1 MVRVRKLN
9 IIEKIWLRLHFPKI
23 PKESDTYISIRKTD
37 YELMKKMV
45 ERQDNY
51 VKQIMDLTKELN
63 EIKEEIIQK
72 EEQRRKLAGKIGG
85 LKKHINRLQN
95 ERF

>member
-1 MVRVRKLN
+1 MRGLK
-9 IIEKIWLRLHFPKI
+9 FPKI
-23 PKESDTYISIRKTD
+23 PSSEYVKIRKND

-51 VKQIMDLTKELN
+51 VKQIMDLSKELN
-63 EIKEEIIQK
+63 KVKEELMQK

-85 LKKHINRLQN
+85 MKKYINRLEN

>member
-1 MVRVRKLN
+1 MKGLKL
-9 IIEKIWLRLHFPKI
+9 KFPKI
-23 PKESDTYISIRKTD
+23 PLSEYVRVRKTD

-51 VKQIMDLTKELN
+51 TKQIMNLTKELN
-63 EIKEEIIQK
+63 EVKEKLLHK

-85 LKKHINRLQN
+85 LQKFINRLQN

>member
-1 MVRVRKLN
+1 MFGLK
-9 IIEKIWLRLHFPKI
+9 FPKI
-23 PKESDTYISIRKTD
+23 PSSEYIKIRKTD

-51 VKQIMDLTKELN
+51 ARQIMDLTKELN
-63 EIKEEIIQK
+63 ELKELLFLK

-85 LKKHINRLQN
+85 MKKHINRLKN

>member
-1 MVRVRKLN
+1 MRG
-9 IIEKIWLRLHFPKI
+9 LRFPKI
-23 PKESDTYISIRKTD
+23 PSSEYIKIRKND

-51 VKQIMDLTKELN
+51 VKQIMDLSKELN
-63 EIKEEIIQK
+63 EVKEELMQK

-85 LKKHINRLQN
+85 MQTHINRLEN

>member
-1 MVRVRKLN
+1 MRGLK
-9 IIEKIWLRLHFPKI
+9 FPKI
-23 PKESDTYISIRKTD
+23 PSSEYVKIRKND

-51 VKQIMDLTKELN
+51 VKQIMELSKELN
-63 EIKEEIIQK
+63 KVKEELMQK

-85 LKKHINRLQN
+85 MKKYINRLEN

>member
-1 MVRVRKLN
+1 MRGLK
-9 IIEKIWLRLHFPKI
+9 FPKI
-23 PKESDTYISIRKTD
+23 PSSEYIKIRKND

-51 VKQIMDLTKELN
+51 VKQIMDLSKELN
-63 EIKEEIIQK
+63 EVKKELEYK

-85 LKKHINRLQN
+85 MKKYINRLKN
-95 ERF
+95 E

>member
-1 MVRVRKLN
+1 MRG
-9 IIEKIWLRLHFPKI
+9 LRFPKI
-23 PKESDTYISIRKTD
+23 PLSEYIKVRKTD

-51 VKQIMDLTKELN
+51 VKQIMDLSKELN
-63 EIKEEIIQK
+63 KIKEELIIK

-85 LKKHINRLQN
+85 MKKYINRLKN
-95 ERF
+95 E

>member
-1 MVRVRKLN
+1 MRG
-9 IIEKIWLRLHFPKI
+9 LRFPKI
-23 PKESDTYISIRKTD
+23 PSSEYIKIRKND

-51 VKQIMDLTKELN
+51 VKQIMDLSKELN
-63 EIKEEIIQK
+63 KIKEELMQK

>member
-1 MVRVRKLN
+1 MKGL
-9 IIEKIWLRLHFPKI
+9 KFPRI
-23 PKESDTYISIRKTD
+23 PSSEYVKIRKTD

-51 VKQIMDLTKELN
+51 VNQIMDLSKELN
-63 EIKEEIIQK
+63 KVKDELMKK

-85 LKKHINRLQN
+85 MKKYINKLAN
-95 ERF
+95 ERFSENKEN

>member
-1 MVRVRKLN
+1 MKG
-9 IIEKIWLRLHFPKI
+9 LRFPKI
-23 PKESDTYISIRKTD
+23 PSSEYIKIRKND

-51 VKQIMDLTKELN
+51 VKQIMDLSKELN
-63 EIKEEIIQK
+63 KIKEELMQK

>member
-1 MVRVRKLN
+1 MRGLK
-9 IIEKIWLRLHFPKI
+9 FPKI
-23 PKESDTYISIRKTD
+23 PSSEYIKVRKTD

-51 VKQIMDLTKELN
+51 VKQIMELSKELN
-63 EIKEEIIQK
+63 EAKEELMQK

-85 LKKHINRLQN
+85 MKKYINRLQN

>member
-1 MVRVRKLN
+1 MIGLK
-9 IIEKIWLRLHFPKI
+9 FPKI
-23 PKESDTYISIRKTD
+23 PSSEYIKVRKTD
-37 YELMKKMV
+37 YELMKKMA

-51 VKQIMDLTKELN
+51 VKQIMDLSKELN
-63 EIKEEIIQK
+63 EVKEELMQK

-85 LKKHINRLQN
+85 MKKYINRLQN

>member
-1 MVRVRKLN
+1 MRG
-9 IIEKIWLRLHFPKI
+9 LRFPKI
-23 PKESDTYISIRKTD
+23 PSREYIKIRKND

-51 VKQIMDLTKELN
+51 VKQIMDLSKELN
-63 EIKEEIIQK
+63 EVKEELMQK

-85 LKKHINRLQN
+85 MKKHINRLQN

>member
-1 MVRVRKLN
+1 MLGLK
-9 IIEKIWLRLHFPKI
+9 FPKI
-23 PKESDTYISIRKTD
+23 PSSEYIKIRKTD

-51 VKQIMDLTKELN
+51 ARQIMDLTKELN
-63 EIKEEIIQK
+63 ELKELLFLK

-85 LKKHINRLQN
+85 MKKHINRLSN

>member
-1 MVRVRKLN
+1 MRGLK
-9 IIEKIWLRLHFPKI
+9 FPKI
-23 PKESDTYISIRKTD
+23 PSSEYIKIRKND

-51 VKQIMDLTKELN
+51 VKQIMDLSKELN
-63 EIKEEIIQK
+63 EVKEELMQK

>member
-1 MVRVRKLN
+1 MRGMK
-9 IIEKIWLRLHFPKI
+9 FPKI
-23 PKESDTYISIRKTD
+23 PSSEYIKIRKND

-51 VKQIMDLTKELN
+51 VKQIMDLSKELN
-63 EIKEEIIQK
+63 EVKEELIQK

-85 LKKHINRLQN
+85 MKKYINRLKN
-95 ERF
+95 E

>member
-1 MVRVRKLN
+1 MKG
-9 IIEKIWLRLHFPKI
+9 LRFPKI
-23 PKESDTYISIRKTD
+23 PLREYIKIRKTD

-63 EIKEEIIQK
+63 EVKEK
-72 EEQRRKLAGKIGG
+72 LLHTEEQRRKLAGKIGG
-85 LKKHINRLQN
+85 LQKFINRLEN

>member
-1 MVRVRKLN
+1 MKGLKL
-9 IIEKIWLRLHFPKI
+9 RFPKI
-23 PKESDTYISIRKTD
+23 PLSEYIKVRKTD

-51 VKQIMDLTKELN
+51 VKQIMDLSKELN
-63 EIKEEIIQK
+63 ETKEELMQK

-85 LKKHINRLQN
+85 MKKYINRLKN
-95 ERF
+95 E

>member
-1 MVRVRKLN
+1 MR
-9 IIEKIWLRLHFPKI
+9 WLKFPKI
-23 PKESDTYISIRKTD
+23 PSSEYIKIRKND

-51 VKQIMDLTKELN
+51 VKQIMDLSKELN
-63 EIKEEIIQK
+63 KVKEELMQK

-85 LKKHINRLQN
+85 MKKYINRLEN

>member
-1 MVRVRKLN
+1 MR
-9 IIEKIWLRLHFPKI
+9 WLKFPKI
-23 PKESDTYISIRKTD
+23 PSSEYIKIRKND

-51 VKQIMDLTKELN
+51 VKQIMNLSKELN
-63 EIKEEIIQK
+63 EVKEELMQK

>member
-1 MVRVRKLN
+1 MF
-9 IIEKIWLRLHFPKI
+9 RLKFPKI
-23 PKESDTYISIRKTD
+23 PSSEYIKIRKTD

-63 EIKEEIIQK
+63 EIKEEITQK

-85 LKKHINRLQN
+85 MKKYINRLKN
-95 ERF
+95 E

>member
-1 MVRVRKLN
+1 MRG
-9 IIEKIWLRLHFPKI
+9 LRFPKI
-23 PKESDTYISIRKTD
+23 PSSEYIKIRKND

-51 VKQIMDLTKELN
+51 VKQIMDLSKELN
-63 EIKEEIIQK
+63 EVKEELMQK

-85 LKKHINRLQN
+85 MKKHINRLQN

>member
-1 MVRVRKLN
+1 MRGLK
-9 IIEKIWLRLHFPKI
+9 FPKI
-23 PKESDTYISIRKTD
+23 PSSEYIKIRKND
-37 YELMKKMV
+37 CELMKKMV

-51 VKQIMDLTKELN
+51 VKQIMDLSKELN
-63 EIKEEIIQK
+63 EVKEELMQK

>member
-1 MVRVRKLN
+1 MRGLK
-9 IIEKIWLRLHFPKI
+9 FPKI
-23 PKESDTYISIRKTD
+23 PSSEYIKVRKTD

-51 VKQIMDLTKELN
+51 VKQIMELSKELN
-63 EIKEEIIQK
+63 EVKEELMQK

-85 LKKHINRLQN
+85 MKKYINRLQN